1 MEIVHVHWCL
11 ISIWSK
17 VLFENW
23 DFIFTV
29 FVLSCLFF
37 ILLYSRFH
45 RTRRSY
51 VMMTAKL
58 PLSPTRP
65 TAGEGAAKAM
75 FRLVAQWQFQNLGI
89 WVWSKLQKEQKTVTS
104 NHVIL
109 YKAKSRLELMR
120 FDTFIHKVKCS

>member
-1 MEIVHVHWCL
+1 MYI
-11 ISIWSK
+11 
-17 VLFENW
+17 
-23 DFIFTV
+23 D
-29 FVLSCLFF
+29 VLSAFDQHFYLKIEISFLLFLYYHVSF

-75 FRLVAQWQFQNLGI
+75 FRLVAQ
-89 WVWSKLQKEQKTVTS
+89 
-104 NHVIL
+104 
-109 YKAKSRLELMR
+109 
-120 FDTFIHKVKCS
+120 